1 MRGSWVLQLENMM
14 FRKVAAVLA
23 LAISASAGAE
33 GFSYTY
39 ASLGYGTTDFDVI
52 DADGDGYIADGSYAF
67 NQNFHGFAGVAL
79 ASLESN
85 AVPGDVDA
93 TRLSV
98 GVGYNRGLS
107 DTVDLVAKLS
117 YEELDFDVPGPG
129 GDDSG
134 YGLGVGVRFMASDMF
149 ELNGGIKR
157 VDYSDFGD
165 DTAFEI
171 GGLYSFN
178 DDWSIGLAG
187 EFSDDVSLY
196 KLSGRFYFGR

>member
-1 MRGSWVLQLENMM
+1 M
-14 FRKVAAVLA
+14 FRRVAAVLA

-39 ASLGYGTTDFDVI
+39 ASLGYGTTDFDAI
-52 DADGDGYIADGSYAF
+52 DADGDGFIADGAYAF
-67 NQNFHGFAGVAL
+67 NQNFHGFAGIAL
-79 ASLESN
+79 ASLDSN
-85 AVPGDVDA
+85 VAPGDVDA

-98 GVGYNRGLS
+98 GVGYNRALS
-107 DTVDLVAKLS
+107 DTVDLVARLS

-157 VDYSDFGD
+157 VDYSDFDD
-165 DTAFEI
+165 DTTFEV

-178 DDWSIGLAG
+178 NEWSIGLSG
-187 EFSDDVSLY
+187 EFSDDVSIY